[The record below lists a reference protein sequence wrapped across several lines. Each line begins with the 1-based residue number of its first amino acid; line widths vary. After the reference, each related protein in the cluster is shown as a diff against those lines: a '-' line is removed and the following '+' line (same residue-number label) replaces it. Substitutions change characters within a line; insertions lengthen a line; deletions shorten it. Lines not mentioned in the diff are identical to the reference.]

1 MEKFNNK
8 GGLISVILLIP
19 SYLLTVFIRLNLSYL
34 LRINVK
40 ELSDYN
46 LTAFKLGSFFIG
58 IIIILSYL
66 YLALDI
72 FKIFLKDNKKLVI
85 NDLKP
90 FQKRRKKTKPW
101 LVGLLVGL
109 GSPLIFSLIFSIR
122 HKDWRIFIYPTWIYI
137 SMYFLII
144 PPSLENDLYIRTIL
158 QILSGLIAYLKVKQN
173 KLSITLAN

>member
-8 GGLISVILLIP
+8 GGLISVILLIT

-58 IIIILSYL
+58 IIIILSYS

-72 FKIFLKDNKKLVI
+72 FKIFLKDNKKLVL
-85 NDLKP
+85 NDL
-90 FQKRRKKTKPW
+90 
-101 LVGLLVGL
+101 
-109 GSPLIFSLIFSIR
+109 
-122 HKDWRIFIYPTWIYI
+122 
-137 SMYFLII
+137 
-144 PPSLENDLYIRTIL
+144 
-158 QILSGLIAYLKVKQN
+158 
-173 KLSITLAN
+173 